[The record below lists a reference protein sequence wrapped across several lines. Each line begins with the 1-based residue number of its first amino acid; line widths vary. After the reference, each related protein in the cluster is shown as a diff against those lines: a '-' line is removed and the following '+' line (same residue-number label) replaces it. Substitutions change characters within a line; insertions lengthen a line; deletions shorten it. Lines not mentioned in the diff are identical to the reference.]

1 MTGWRSNADLALM
14 AVALGGGALA
24 YASGAFVLDLTLHPP
39 YQHGWSAVEMVAVGL
54 YPLTWIGIVW
64 GAAEL
69 WARWRRRRGTVGPA
83 PPSGRRA

>member
-24 YASGAFVLDLTLHPP
+24 YATGAFVLDLTLHSPH
-39 YQHGWSAVEMVAVGL
+39 QHGWSAVEMVAVGL
-54 YPLTWIGIVW
+54 YPLTWIAILW

-69 WARWRRRRGTVGPA
+69 WTHRRRGKGTASPA
-83 PPSGRRA
+83 PPSGRRT